1 MKEQTNKGDT
11 MKFAYVI
18 NTQNLEEYGENF
30 HKFKGG
36 STYVVHGTI
45 SKEIFEKDAYGP
57 GEHDYYQVPSVTEA
71 SVAAEVMKHVNRY
84 NGLRG
89 SFDYIREIE
98 TMTSDEANSL
108 LYNQDFNGTFEELC
122 KENAEN
128 IEVNYNR
135 GEPDFTP

>member
-1 MKEQTNKGDT
+1 MKKESNKGDT
-11 MKFAYVI
+11 MNFSYVI
-18 NTQNLEEYGENF
+18 TTQNLEEYGDNF

-36 STYVVHGTI
+36 STYVVKGTI
-45 SKEIFEKDAYGP
+45 SKEIWEKDAYGP
-57 GEHDYYQVPSVTEA
+57 GSHEYYEVPSVTEA

-89 SFDYIREIE
+89 SFDYITDINTVYLHTE
-98 TMTSDEANSL
+98 SDV
-108 LYNQDFNGTFEELC
+108 DFEGTFEELC
-122 KENAEN
+122 KENAEK

>member
-1 MKEQTNKGDT
+1 M
-11 MKFAYVI
+11 
-18 NTQNLEEYGENF
+18 
-30 HKFKGG
+30 
-36 STYVVHGTI
+36 
-45 SKEIFEKDAYGP
+45 
-57 GEHDYYQVPSVTEA
+57 
-71 SVAAEVMKHVNRY
+71 AAEVMKHVNRY
-84 NGLRG
+84 NGLSG

-98 TMTSDEANSL
+98 TMTSVEANNL

>member
-1 MKEQTNKGDT
+1 MKEQTKGDT
-11 MKFAYVI
+11 MKFQYVI
-18 NTQNLEEYGENF
+18 HTQNLEEYGENF

-36 STYVVHGTI
+36 STYVVGATL
-45 SKEIFEKDAYGP
+45 SKEIFEKDAYGE
-57 GEHDYYQVPSVTEA
+57 GIHDYYEVPSVSEA

-84 NGLRG
+84 NGLSG

-98 TMTSDEANSL
+98 TMTSVEANGL

>member
-1 MKEQTNKGDT
+1 MKEQTKGDT
-11 MKFAYVI
+11 MNFAYVI
-18 NTQNLEEYGENF
+18 HTQNLEEYGENF

-36 STYVVHGTI
+36 STYVVNATI

-57 GEHDYYQVPSVTEA
+57 GEHDYYEVPSVTEA

-89 SFDYIREIE
+89 SFDYITEINRVYSHTE
-98 TMTSDEANSL
+98 DDVYFE
-108 LYNQDFNGTFEELC
+108 GTFEELC
-122 KENAEN
+122 KANAEN
-128 IEVNYNR
+128 VEVNYNR